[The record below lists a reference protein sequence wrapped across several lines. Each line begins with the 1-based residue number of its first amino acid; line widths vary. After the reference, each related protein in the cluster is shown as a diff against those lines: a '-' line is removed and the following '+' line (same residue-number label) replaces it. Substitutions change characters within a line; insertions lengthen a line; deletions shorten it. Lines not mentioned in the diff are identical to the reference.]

1 MEHPV
6 AVQLGGRP
14 YQPTPRFWGSL
25 FHHLRLSNKVF
36 RYFTY
41 GEVLNRIV
49 ERDPGEELRFC
60 IERSAGGRESLLA
73 VSKPRRPVLSYS
85 AATELIRRY
94 GGQDVSYC
102 AGRLTSAHQPRSG
115 EREFHI
121 GPDSFRNRF
130 VIEAPVDGFGDPR
143 IYLSLLRQV
152 CSNGAIGYS
161 RAFRSDIRMGQD
173 VMHTLERALMQF
185 DHDEGFSALRQRFD
199 SAQKSWASL
208 RETLLL
214 QKTLARLLHA
224 GLLPL
229 PDALIRL
236 DRLAGDL
243 HGLYGLA
250 NLDSMT
256 AKRQRIL
263 PARCRVYDLLNF
275 ASEMA
280 THHARPEGRMR
291 LQAYIGSLVSDEYDL
306 EGTAEKVPQF
316 MDLFANLN

>member
-1 MEHPV
+1 MFTGIIQALGHIKTIEPKGGDCRLTIATGKLPLSGAALGDSIAVSGVCLTAVELGSGHFV
-6 AVQLGGRP
+6 ADVSNETLSRTVLGQLKPGAVVNLELALTPTTRLGG
-14 YQPTPRFWGSL
+14 
-25 FHHLRLSNKVF
+25 H
-36 RYFTY
+36 
-41 GEVLNRIV
+41 IV
-49 ERDPGEELRFC
+49 SGHVDGVGTV
-60 IERSAGGRESLLA
+60 IERKADA
-73 VSKPRRPVLSYS
+73 
-85 AATELIRRY
+85 
-94 GGQDVSYC
+94 
-102 AGRLTSAHQPRSG
+102 RSQ
-115 EREFHI
+115 
-121 GPDSFRNRF
+121 RF